1 MDFMRRCAECG
12 RILHG
17 HAGNACPH
25 CGGGLLES
33 VELRTDAPV
42 YKHSS
47 ILTAVLTFCIGL
59 LVLCALF
66 SWLSPNFA
74 FATQSYA
81 QMLWRL
87 QSVVAAGTLLYL
99 ILRRSEGDFRA
110 LFCVALTLFA
120 ISEGLSAVVR
130 FYGVLTLGSLTSL
143 MGMALCIFSSLALS
157 ASFADGP
164 RRDGYARILS
174 FVTSGLMFMAAMRIF
189 YDMRTR
195 DVDVRGNR
203 LSAAVLAF
211 LALIVGVSLLACY
224 LKERQTRRLL
234 AEAGSSFHATTTHG
248 GKGEDSRLDVN
259 K

>member
-17 HAGNACPH
+17 HAGNACPY
-25 CGGGLLES
+25 CGGARLES

-59 LVLCALF
+59 LLLCALF

-74 FATQSYA
+74 FATQNYG

-87 QSVVAAGTLLYL
+87 QSVVAAGTLFYL

-110 LFCVALTLFA
+110 LFCVALALFA
-120 ISEGLSAVVR
+120 IGEGLGAVVR

-143 MGMALCIFSSLALS
+143 VGMALCIFSSLALS

-174 FVTSGLMFMAAMRIF
+174 FVTSGMMFMAAMRVF
-189 YDMRTR
+189 YDMRLR

-203 LSAAVLAF
+203 LIAGVLGF
-211 LALIVGVSLLACY
+211 LALVVGVSLFICWM
-224 LKERQTRRLL
+224 KERQARQKL
-234 AEAGSSFHATTTHG
+234 SDATAKSQPMPT
-248 GKGEDSRLDVN
+248 EDPRLDAS